1 MNKMSD
7 ESIIKLAESCAV
19 LTFTVEI
26 YEERIKT
33 LEKKISELED
43 RINRMENFV
52 LFGVG

>member
-1 MNKMSD
+1 MSD
-7 ESIIKLAESCAV
+7 ESIIKLAESFAV
-19 LTFTVEI
+19 LTFTVEKN
-26 YEERIKT
+26 EEKIKT